1 MVHRA
6 ALTLNTLGGNLQ
18 WQSSE
23 VSCTARCTGAAFDEL
38 FRMKEFNRG
47 ILRSFCKDTNKV
59 LSHFYGF
66 SLEVTVKCI
75 PSLSSPTTLWSN
87 FPKCHSGQRMM
98 ETFLIIIG
106 PSYWHSPLI
115 TVSRTAELS
124 PLYEDNILR
133 SKEESRGMWLI
144 PHPRE
149 GWISFYWHVIVS
161 LVVFEFEE
169 SWCTSD
175 LCSFSNPRRKGWWEA
190 FCPIQISQRC
200 NCRVGDSK
208 SGTSDKVTE
217 QTATT
222 NNPGI
227 SAGTIILLTEHN
239 DDPGAKKKESEVSE
253 RCKESSW
260 CVCSMVS

>member
-1 MVHRA
+1 MSLWTEDDGHVPNHYWPIL
-6 ALTLNTLGGNLQ
+6 LTLTSNNCLPH
-18 WQSSE
+18 
-23 VSCTARCTGAAFDEL
+23 CR
-38 FRMKEFNRG
+38 
-47 ILRSFCKDTNKV
+47 
-59 LSHFYGF
+59 
-66 SLEVTVKCI
+66 VKPVI
-75 PSLSSPTTLWSN
+75 WRQYPSLKGRISWHVADPTS
-87 FPKCHSGQRMM
+87 
-98 ETFLIIIG
+98 
-106 PSYWHSPLI
+106 
-115 TVSRTAELS
+115 
-124 PLYEDNILR
+124 
-133 SKEESRGMWLI
+133 
-144 PHPRE
+144 RE

>member
-1 MVHRA
+1 
-6 ALTLNTLGGNLQ
+6 
-18 WQSSE
+18 
-23 VSCTARCTGAAFDEL
+23 
-38 FRMKEFNRG
+38 MKEFNRG

-98 ETFLIIIG
+98 DTFLIIIG

-222 NNPGI
+222 NNPGPG
-227 SAGTIILLTEHN
+227 SALAQLFCLLSTMRTQGQKRKSRKWARDARNHRDVCVPWLVRDGGTLLRADLRMTF
-239 DDPGAKKKESEVSE
+239 
-253 RCKESSW
+253 
-260 CVCSMVS
+260 VCCA